1 MTVHEIRT
9 RQSESKRGDAS
20 DGAIFAEAVGG
31 RLSRVDGP
39 AKITGAAK
47 YAVEQ
52 QLEGLSHAVLVES
65 TIAAG
70 KVRSIDTAAAESA
83 PGVLLVLTPDN
94 VLRLNTATDWLGT
107 PPPDV
112 PYCPLA
118 RDITFSGQHVAAVVA
133 ESLEQAVAA
142 AALVKVSYDETPAI
156 VDLDDPKAGDG
167 IPVDTMTKEW
177 GDAQA
182 AFTAAPVRICAAYNT
197 PREYQAP
204 MEPHGLIAHWQ
215 GDRLT
220 VWEPSQWLDGMARTY
235 AEWFGVPF
243 ENVRLVSPYIGGGFG
258 SKAFAYGY
266 GAVAAMAAKMLG
278 RPVKLAVTRP
288 QTFTAYGGRAATRQ
302 TVALGA
308 DAEGRIQSIVH
319 RGVNETSVDGMW
331 VEPLGSVTSIMY
343 ATPNFSSRQN
353 VVRVNTVVP
362 GALRAPG
369 ENPSAFGIESAIDE
383 LAYEVGIDPLEIRL
397 RNYAEQDPEVKK
409 PWSTRQL
416 REAFA
421 VGAAAFGWSKRPR
434 EPRSMRDGNQLIGW
448 GVAAGTYP
456 VRRAYGEAMVRILT
470 DGSVEV
476 ESSSIDMGQGTYTIL
491 AQTAAETL
499 GVPAENVVVKLG
511 DSRYARAGVTGGS
524 RLAGVMTGA
533 VHKAATAALDELV
546 GLAISEANS
555 PFHALQANTLVVSE
569 GRIRSPRGDGPD
581 VSIAELLGSVGRS
594 QIEAMGDTTPA
605 NWTAEDRYKN
615 NTTIAMALPHTEGDY
630 SRHSWCA
637 HFIEVRVDEDF
648 GTVRVSRVVSALDSG
663 RLYNPKLAESQ
674 WKGGIIMGIGQALL
688 EEGIVDR
695 RHGRIVN
702 NNLADYLIATN
713 ADIPDIEVIS
723 VGIPDLHSSVL
734 GGKGVGELGIVGVA
748 PAIANAVFH
757 ATGKRVRDLPITLE
771 KLI

>member
-1 MTVHEIRT
+1 MTIHDLRT
-9 RQSESKRGDAS
+9 RHGDAS
-20 DGAIFAEAVGG
+20 DGSADQVGG

-52 QLEGLSHAVLVES
+52 QLEGLAHAVLVES
-65 TIAAG
+65 TVAAG
-70 KVRSIDTAAAESA
+70 KVRAIDTAAAEGA
-83 PGVLLVLTPDN
+83 PGVLLVLTPDTIPP
-94 VLRLNTATDWLGT
+94 LKTASDWFGT

-118 RDITFSGQHVAAVVA
+118 RDIAFSGQHVAAVVA
-133 ESLEQAVAA
+133 ESFEQAVAA
-142 AALVKVSYDETPAI
+142 AALVKVSYDEAPA
-156 VDLDDPKAGDG
+156 VADLSDPKAGDG
-167 IPVDTMTKEW
+167 IPIDMMTKEW
-177 GDAQA
+177 GEAEA
-182 AFTAAPVRICAAYNT
+182 AFASAPVRICAAYNT

-204 MEPHGLIAHWQ
+204 MEPHGLIAAWQ

-235 AEWFGVPF
+235 AEWFAIPF

-258 SKAFAYGY
+258 SKALALSH
-266 GAVAAMAAKMLG
+266 GAVAASAAKMLG
-278 RPVKLAVTRP
+278 RPVRLVMSRP
-288 QTFTAYGGRAATRQ
+288 QTFTGYGGRAATRQ
-302 TVALGA
+302 TVTLGA
-308 DAEGRIQSIVH
+308 DRDGKIQSIVH
-319 RGVNETSVDGMW
+319 RGVNETSMGGMW
-331 VEPLGSVTSIMY
+331 VEPLGSVTSVMY
-343 ATPNFSSRQN
+343 ATPNFSSKQN
-353 VVRVNTVVP
+353 VVRVNSVVP
-362 GALRAPG
+362 GAMRAPG

-383 LAYEVGIDPLEIRL
+383 LAYVVGIDPLEIRL
-397 RNYAEQDPEVKK
+397 RNYAEQDPHARKA
-409 PWSTRQL
+409 WSTRQL

-421 VGAAAFGWSKRPR
+421 AGAEAFGWARRSPA
-434 EPRSMRDGNQLIGW
+434 PRSMRDGNQLIGW

-456 VRRAYGEAMVRILT
+456 VRRAYGEALVRILA
-470 DGSVEV
+470 DGTVEV

-499 GVPAENVVVKLG
+499 GVPADNVVVKLG
-511 DSRYARAGVTGGS
+511 DSRFARAGVTGGS
-524 RLAGVMTGA
+524 RLAGIMTGA
-533 VHKAATAALDELV
+533 VHKAAGAALDQLV
-546 GLAISEANS
+546 GLAISDPRS
-555 PFHALQANTLVVSE
+555 PFHALQANTLVVAG
-569 GRIRSPRGDGPD
+569 GRVSSPRGDGPE
-581 VSIAELLGSVGRS
+581 VSIAELLASVGAD
-594 QIEAMGDTTPA
+594 QIEAKGDTMPA
-605 NWTAEDRYKN
+605 NSTAEDRYKAY
-615 NTTIAMALPHTEGDY
+615 TTIATPLTHTDGDY

-702 NNLADYLIATN
+702 NNLADYLVPTN
-713 ADIPDIEVIS
+713 ADIPDIQTIS
-723 VGIPDLHSSVL
+723 VGIPDPHSSAL
-734 GGKGVGELGIVGVA
+734 GGKGVGELAIVGVA
-748 PAIANAVFH
+748 PAVANAVFH

>member
-1 MTVHEIRT
+1 MTAHDM
-9 RQSESKRGDAS
+9 KHAGS
-20 DGAIFAEAVGG
+20 DSARLEAVGG

-47 YAVEQ
+47 YAFEQ
-52 QLEGLSHAVLVES
+52 QLEGLTHAVLVGA

-70 KVRSIDTAAAESA
+70 KVTAIDTRAAETA
-83 PGVLLVLTPDN
+83 PGVLAVLTPDTIME
-94 VLRLNTATDWLGT
+94 LKGASDWLGN
-107 PPPDV
+107 PPALPT
-112 PYCPLA
+112 YAPLA
-118 RDITFSGQHVAAVVA
+118 RTVTFSGQHVAAVVA
-133 ESLEQAVAA
+133 ETFEQAVAA
-142 AALVKVSYDETPAI
+142 AALVKVTYEETPAI
-156 VDLDDPKAGDG
+156 VDLSDGKAGDG
-167 IPVDTMTKEW
+167 IPIDVMTKEW

-182 AFTAAPVRICAAYNT
+182 AFAAAPVRVCAAYNT
-197 PREYQAP
+197 PREFQAA
-204 MEPHGLIAHWQ
+204 MEPHGLIARWQ
-215 GDRLT
+215 GDALT
-220 VWEPSQWLDGMARTY
+220 IWEPSQWLDGMARTY
-235 AEWFGVPF
+235 AEWFGIPF

-258 SKAFAYGY
+258 SKALALAHS
-266 GAVAAMAAKMLG
+266 AVAAAAAKMLN
-278 RPVKLAVTRP
+278 RPVKLVLNRP
-288 QTFTAYGGRAATRQ
+288 QNFTSYGGRAATRQ
-302 TVALGA
+302 TVTIGA
-308 DAEGRIQSIVH
+308 DRDGRIQSIVH

-343 ATPNFSSRQN
+343 ATPNFSSKQN

-362 GALRAPG
+362 GAKRAPG

-383 LAYEVGIDPLEIRL
+383 LAHELGMDPLQVRL
-397 RNYAEQDPEVKK
+397 INYAEQDPQVNK

-421 VGAAAFGWSKRPR
+421 AGAEAFGWAKRSPQ
-434 EPRSMRDGNQLIGW
+434 PRSMRDGHQLIGW
-448 GVAAGTYP
+448 GMAAGTYP
-456 VRRAYGEAMVRILT
+456 VRRAHGEAVVKILA

-499 GVPAENVVVKLG
+499 GVPVDQVSVKLG
-511 DSRYARAGVTGGS
+511 DSHFARAGVTGGS

-533 VHKAATAALDELV
+533 VYKAAGQALDELI
-546 GLAISEANS
+546 GLALSDPRS
-555 PFHALQANTLVVSE
+555 PFQKVQANTLVVKD
-569 GRIRSPRGDGPD
+569 GRIASPRGDGPD
-581 VSIAELLGSVGRS
+581 LSIAELMQAVGRDR
-594 QIEAMGDTTPA
+594 IEAKGDTLPASTTP
-605 NWTAEDRYKN
+605 EERYKN
-615 NTTIAMALPHTEGDY
+615 YTTIAMSIPHTEGNY

-637 HFIEVRVDEDF
+637 HFVEVRVDEDF

-695 RHGRIVN
+695 RHGRVVN
-702 NNLADYLIATN
+702 GNLADYMLPTN
-713 ADIPDIEVIS
+713 ADIPDIQTIS
-723 VGIPDLHSSVL
+723 VGIPDPHSSAL
-734 GGKGVGELGIVGVA
+734 GGKGVGELAIVGIA